1 VYDCSRYSAV
11 IDHSQSSV
19 ATAVS
24 TNSEKPVMA
33 DLTAHYAG
41 GVQRFDIRRF
51 WHSFV
56 ERIWIV
62 AICILAGF
70 FLALGYLARTP
81 KLYQGH
87 TVLEVEFQEPSFLPN
102 DDSTTRMRSMFLA
115 SQEALRT
122 IEQNLTNQ
130 TLLSRVVRSEG
141 LAADGGRAL
150 LGQTVEIDKKSSPP
164 QQTEKPT
171 PGTKPQS
178 AGGGTTFTPLE
189 EGLGRAMAGM
199 VRPAIRRGTRLI
211 DLYVTHPDPVMAQ
224 RLAEA
229 VGREYIRNSIERRAS
244 LSEEALRY
252 LLEEEE
258 RLKTNLQK
266 SEAAVADYKA
276 KNPDA
281 LQLGG
286 GTAATGSQQGSGAGS
301 GGPRGG
307 LVEDKL
313 QDLNNKLTAS
323 KADRIRLE
331 GELEQIQ
338 QIQQSGNNIDALL
351 QVPSITAAPT
361 VTEARRTVRQIEA
374 SITTYALRYKDK
386 HPKMIAAK
394 ASLADAKDK
403 LREAVLAQPA
413 ILRNAIEQSKAT
425 ETSLNRALQD
435 QQGVA
440 VALNRTAIGWQELAR
455 QAETDRALY
464 ESVLRQIK
472 ETSLGKDVKSNAV
485 SVIEHSPLPQS
496 PVSPRPT
503 RTILLG
509 LLGGLAVG
517 LAFIFGADALDRSI
531 KTVDQAENTLGL
543 PVFAAVPET
552 TDEGPVSRL
561 KRKSR
566 KAFGSSNY
574 RVVVETPESPAA
586 EAFRNL
592 RAALAL
598 LGPEAERKVSLF
610 TSAVPN
616 EGKSFTSANYSLALA
631 QQGYRVLL
639 IDGDLRRPTLHK
651 IFRFPNA
658 KNNGEDAEPGVI
670 DCLLGEAD
678 VASAARQIPAGEIQ
692 IVDENVAVTGNI
704 LTATGGQLS
713 VLAGGRRSPNP
724 AEILAGPFFGRLIA
738 EAATLFDRIVIDS
751 APILAVSDTLLMT
764 PHVQT
769 LCIVVRAAK
778 TPRQAVRRAL
788 SLLAKSGIHPAGL
801 VLNRLRRSRGV
812 GYYYYYASHGYGK
825 EEGAYSRT
833 YRGSYTSDHEGNGA

>member
-1 VYDCSRYSAV
+1 V
-11 IDHSQSSV
+11 IDPAQSSIG
-19 ATAVS
+19 TTVS
-24 TNSEKPVMA
+24 TNSEKPVLS
-33 DLTAHYAG
+33 DLTGHYAEG
-41 GVQRFDIRRF
+41 LHRFDFRRF
-51 WHSFV
+51 WHSLL

-62 AICILAGF
+62 AICVLAGL

-87 TVLEVEFQEPSFLPN
+87 TVLEVEFQEPSFLPT

-122 IEQNLTNQ
+122 IEQYLTNQ

-150 LGQTVEIDKKSSPP
+150 LGQSVVTDTKSSPA
-164 QQTEKPT
+164 QRTET
-171 PGTKPQS
+171 PQS
-178 AGGGTTFTPLE
+178 DTKQQSTAGVTTFTPLE

-199 VRPAIRRGTRLI
+199 VRPTIRRGTRLI

-258 RLKTNLQK
+258 RLKRNLQG

-313 QDLNNKLTAS
+313 QDLNNKLTGA
-323 KADRIRLE
+323 KADQIRLE
-331 GELEQIQ
+331 GELEQIH
-338 QIQQSGNNIDALL
+338 QSGDNIDALL
-351 QVPSITAAPT
+351 QVPSISAAPM
-361 VTEARRTVRQIEA
+361 VTEARRTVTQIEA
-374 SITTYALRYKDK
+374 AITTYALRYKDK
-386 HPKMIAAK
+386 HPKMIAVK
-394 ASLADAKDK
+394 ASLADAKEK
-403 LREAVLAQPA
+403 LRQAVLAQPA
-413 ILRNAIEQSKAT
+413 ILRNAIEQTKAT
-425 ETSLNRALQD
+425 EASLQRALQD

-472 ETSLGKDVKSNAV
+472 ETSLSKDVKANAV
-485 SVIEHSPLPQS
+485 SVVEHSPLPQS

-503 RTILLG
+503 RTIFLG
-509 LLGGLAVG
+509 LLGGLVAG
-517 LAFIFGADALDRSI
+517 LAFVFGADALDRSI
-531 KTVDQAENTLGL
+531 KTVDQAESTVGL

-552 TDEGPVSRL
+552 TDEGPVSRF
-561 KRKSR
+561 KRRSK
-566 KAFGSSNY
+566 KAFGRSNY

-592 RAALAL
+592 RAALSL

-610 TSAVPN
+610 TSALPN

-639 IDGDLRRPTLHK
+639 IDGDLRRPTMHK
-651 IFRFPNA
+651 IFRFPNS
-658 KNNGEDAEPGVI
+658 NNNSDEDTAPGVT
-670 DCLLGEAD
+670 DCLVGEAD
-678 VASAARQIPAGEIQ
+678 IASAARQIPAGEFQ
-692 IVDENVAVTGNI
+692 LVDEHIAVTARI

-713 VLAGGRRSPNP
+713 VLAGGRRAPNP
-724 AEILAGPFFGRLIA
+724 AEILAGPFFGQLVA
-738 EAATLFDRIVIDS
+738 EAARLFDRVVIDS

-788 SLLAKSGIHPAGL
+788 SLLAKSGIRPAGL

-825 EEGAYSRT
+825 EEGAYSRSYS
-833 YRGSYTSDHEGNGA
+833 YRASSNHEDNGA